1 MNIKPTGSAMGRM
14 ATPPLQKKKLPLWS
28 AIGALLLVSALFLGV
43 LATTENLVLIGA
55 GLGLIV
61 GSFLLAAPRLVVWI
75 VIGLSLTTGV
85 LVSLAGPAYVRLPW
99 ALSLVSFIL
108 WPLALFHLLQHKR
121 VPAFVWLSLGF
132 VMLSV
137 ATSAFDWHS
146 IDEFVAGFKRY
157 FQGYGLLFGLAVLAF
172 SAEDMRRW
180 QKLLLA
186 IALLQLPFALYEFLF
201 LVPLRGGLAAGSA
214 VLDVVA
220 GTFGA
225 NLNGGSPNAEMAA
238 FLLIVVA
245 FLSMRW
251 RAGLLGTGRYLLCTL
266 VCLMPLGLGET
277 KIVVLL
283 LPLVV
288 FVLLRREVFRAP
300 GRYLP
305 VILAFCAITVLLGY
319 IYVTV
324 MMKSTFADALAN
336 TMHYNFEHAGYGDAY
351 LNRTTVLD
359 FWWERHGWEDPLTL
373 LFGHGLGSSYW
384 SPTNLLAGHVGMQFA
399 RYSID
404 LTAISSML
412 WDVGLIGVALYLL
425 VFFSAWHTANQVGR
439 KSQDAATRAD
449 ALSIQ
454 AALAIILVFLFY
466 NNSAVNILPFQVLIA
481 TLLGY
486 LGYLYR
492 TDPALAQ
499 ASGATHRH
507 SGYHPRTHSFSRP

>member
-1 MNIKPTGSAMGRM
+1 MNIKPSGAYAGRLT
-14 ATPPLQKKKLPLWS
+14 TPQREANKLPLWS

-43 LATTENLVLIGA
+43 LATTADMVMIGA
-55 GLGLIV
+55 GLGLLA
-61 GSFLLAAPRLVVWI
+61 GGFLLAAPRLVVWI
-75 VIGLSLTTGV
+75 VIGLGLTTGV

-121 VPAFVWLSLGF
+121 VPLFVWLSLAF
-132 VMLSV
+132 VLLCIVTSV
-137 ATSAFDWHS
+137 FDWHS
-146 IDEFVAGFKRY
+146 LDEFIAGFKRY
-157 FQGYGLLFGLAVLAF
+157 FQGYGLLFALAVLAF
-172 SAEDMRRW
+172 SADDMRRW

-186 IALLQLPFALYEFLF
+186 IALLQLPFALYEFIF
-201 LVPLRGGLAAGSA
+201 LVPLRGGLEAGSA

-225 NLNGGSPNAEMAA
+225 NLRGGSPNAEMAA

-251 RAGLLGTGRYLLCTL
+251 RAGLLRTGPYLLCTL
-266 VCLMPLGLGET
+266 ICLIPLGLGET

-288 FVLLRREVFRAP
+288 GVVLRRDFLRAP
-300 GRYLP
+300 MRYFP
-305 VILAFCAITVLLGY
+305 VILGFLAITLLLGY

-324 MMKSTFADALAN
+324 MMKSTFADVLAN
-336 TMHYNFEHAGYGDAY
+336 TLHYNFEQAGYGNAY
-351 LNRTTVLD
+351 LNRTTVLS
-359 FWWERHGWEDPLTL
+359 FWWERHSWDDPLTL

-384 SPTNLLAGHVGMQFA
+384 SPSNLLAGHVGMQFA

-404 LTAISSML
+404 LTAVSSML
-412 WDVGLIGVALYLL
+412 WDVGLIGVTLYIM
-425 VFFSAWHTANQVGR
+425 VFFAAWHTANQVGR
-439 KSQDAATRAD
+439 TSLDAATRAD
-449 ALSIQ
+449 ALAIQ

-492 TDPALAQ
+492 TDPALAEL
-499 ASGATHRH
+499 AGRTSRH
-507 SGYHPRTHSFSRP
+507 YSSRQSFYHS